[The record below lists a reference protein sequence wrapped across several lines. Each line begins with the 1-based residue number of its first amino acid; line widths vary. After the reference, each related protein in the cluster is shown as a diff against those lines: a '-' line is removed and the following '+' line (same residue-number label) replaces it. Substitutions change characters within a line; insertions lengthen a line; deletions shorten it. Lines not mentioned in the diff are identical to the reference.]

1 MHILL
6 HHPHL
11 PIMLHLIS
19 LPLPPILVHFA
30 LRLTFFRMPSPT
42 LAIFALSQTE
52 SREEASSRR

>member
-42 LAIFALSQTE
+42 LAIFALS
-52 SREEASSRR
+52 